1 MSGPGPFPAR
11 SRPLDQTVYD
21 TYIECM
27 GYTIDAAGLR
37 KSRGGK
43 VVLDGVDL
51 AVAPGSIV
59 ALLGPNGAGKT
70 TLVRILATLI
80 RPDAGTATVAGHDL
94 LADPV
99 GVRRS
104 ISLTGQDAAV
114 DDVLTGAENLRMMAR
129 LLHLAPGA
137 ARARTAELLDEFG
150 LADARDRRVKTYSG
164 GMRRRL
170 DLAISMIARPTLLFL
185 DEPTTGLDPR
195 GREQLWG
202 TVRGLA
208 NEGVTVL
215 LTTQY
220 LEEADR
226 LADVI
231 ALLDHGRTVATG
243 TADQLKSSLGG
254 EVVRLQFA
262 DEAGYRRALGSVTAI
277 RADQRLRTVE
287 VGTDGSAAS
296 VHDLLGLLRT
306 AGAPAARISVDRP
319 SLDDVFLSLT
329 ASRPEEKMSV

>member
-1 MSGPGPFPAR
+1 MSY
-11 SRPLDQTVYD
+11 TVKA
-21 TYIECM
+21 TGI
-27 GYTIDAAGLR
+27 R
-37 KSRGGK
+37 KSFGGK

-51 AVAPGSIV
+51 AVAAGSIH

-94 LADPV
+94 LADPL

-104 ISLTGQDAAV
+104 ISLTGQYAAV

-129 LLHLAPGA
+129 LLRLSPAA
-137 ARARTAELLDEFG
+137 ARARSAELLAEFD
-150 LADARDRRVKTYSG
+150 LFDACDRRVKTYSG

-170 DLAISMIARPTLLFL
+170 DLAVSMIARPTLLFL

-226 LADVI
+226 LADMI
-231 ALLDHGRTVATG
+231 ALLDHGRIVARG
-243 TADQLKSSLGG
+243 TADELKSSLGG
-254 EVVRLQFA
+254 EVVRFKFA
-262 DEAGYRRALGSVTAI
+262 DEACYRRALGSVTAL
-277 RADQRLRTVE
+277 RADERLRTVE

-296 VHDLLGLLRT
+296 VRELLGLLEA
-306 AGAPAARISVDRP
+306 AGAPASRVSVDRP

-329 ASRPEEKMSV
+329 ASRTEARTEARTEQKASV

>member
-1 MSGPGPFPAR
+1 MTY
-11 SRPLDQTVYD
+11 TV
-21 TYIECM
+21 T
-27 GYTIDAAGLR
+27 AAGIR
-37 KSRGGK
+37 KSFGGT

-51 AVAPGSIV
+51 DVETGTIL

-99 GVRRS
+99 GVKRE
-104 ISLTGQDAAV
+104 ISLTGQYAAV
-114 DDVLTGAENLRMMAR
+114 DDMLTGEENLRMMAR
-129 LLHLAPGA
+129 LLHFAPRA
-137 ARARTAELLDEFG
+137 AKARSTELLDEFG
-150 LADARDRRVKTYSG
+150 LLDARGRLVKTYSG

-170 DLAISMIARPTLLFL
+170 DLAISMIARPRLLFL

-195 GREQLWG
+195 SREQLWG
-202 TVRGLA
+202 TVKGLA
-208 NEGVTVL
+208 RDGVTVL

-220 LEEADR
+220 LEEADQ
-226 LADVI
+226 LADRI
-231 ALLDHGRTVATG
+231 AMLHHGRIVARG

-262 DEAGYRRALGSVTAI
+262 DSGCYQRALGTLRTV
-277 RADQRLRTVE
+277 RADERLRTIE

-296 VHDLLGLLRT
+296 VYELLGLLQT
-306 AGAPAARISVDRP
+306 AGAPAARVSVDRP
-319 SLDDVFLSLT
+319 GLDDVFRSLT
-329 ASRPEEKMSV
+329 ASRPGPASRPAAAHDHQAPDRQAHDQKAGVR

>member
-1 MSGPGPFPAR
+1 MTYTVSAR
-11 SRPLDQTVYD
+11 
-21 TYIECM
+21 
-27 GYTIDAAGLR
+27 GLR
-37 KSRGGK
+37 KSFGGT

-51 AVAPGSIV
+51 DLAPGAIF

-80 RPDAGTATVAGHDL
+80 RPDAGHATVAGHDL

-99 GVRRS
+99 GVKRA
-104 ISLTGQDAAV
+104 ISLTGQYAAV
-114 DDVLTGAENLRMMAR
+114 DDMLTGEENLRMMAR
-129 LLHLAPGA
+129 LLHLAPRA
-137 ARARTAELLDEFG
+137 AKARSAELLAEFG
-150 LADARDRRVKTYSG
+150 LPGARGRLVKTYSG

-185 DEPTTGLDPR
+185 DEPTSGLDPR
-195 GREQLWG
+195 SREQLWG
-202 TVRGLA
+202 TVRQLA
-208 NEGVTVL
+208 DDGVTVL

-220 LEEADR
+220 LAEADQ
-226 LADVI
+226 LADRI
-231 ALLDHGRTVATG
+231 AMLHHGRIVAQG

-254 EVVRLQFA
+254 EVVRLHFA
-262 DEAGYRRALGSVTAI
+262 DSHGYQRALGAI
-277 RADQRLRTVE
+277 RSIRANDRLRTIE

-306 AGAPAARISVDRP
+306 TGAPAARVSVDRP

-329 ASRPEEKMSV
+329 GGTR

>member
-1 MSGPGPFPAR
+1 LRKTAYYIYIKCMAY
-11 SRPLDQTVYD
+11 TVN
-21 TYIECM
+21 
-27 GYTIDAAGLR
+27 AAGIR
-37 KSRGGK
+37 KSFGGK
-43 VVLDGVDL
+43 IVLDGVDL
-51 AVAPGSIV
+51 TVAAGSIV

-70 TLVRILATLI
+70 TLIRILATLI
-80 RPDAGTATVAGHDL
+80 RPDGGSATVAGHDL
-94 LADPV
+94 LADPL

-104 ISLTGQDAAV
+104 ISLTGQYAAV

-129 LLHLAPGA
+129 LLHLSPAA
-137 ARARTAELLDEFG
+137 ARARCDELLAEFD
-150 LADARDRRVKTYSG
+150 LLDARDRRVKTYSG

-170 DLAISMIARPTLLFL
+170 DLAISMIARPKLLFL

-202 TVRGLA
+202 TVSGLA
-208 NEGVTVL
+208 DEGVTVL

-220 LEEADR
+220 LEEADQ
-226 LADVI
+226 LADAI
-231 ALLDHGRTVATG
+231 AMMDHGRIVARG

-277 RADQRLRTVE
+277 RADERLRTVE

-296 VHDLLGLLRT
+296 VHDLLGLLQA
-306 AGAPAARISVDRP
+306 AGAPASRVSVDRP

-329 ASRPEEKMSV
+329 ASRPESGPESRQAEKMNV

>member
-1 MSGPGPFPAR
+1 MTYTVKAR
-11 SRPLDQTVYD
+11 G
-21 TYIECM
+21 I
-27 GYTIDAAGLR
+27 R
-37 KSRGGK
+37 KSFGGK
-43 VVLDGVDL
+43 VILNGVDL
-51 AVAPGSIV
+51 AVEAGSIL

-80 RPDAGTATVAGHDL
+80 RPDSGTATVAGHDL
-94 LADPV
+94 LADPL

-104 ISLTGQDAAV
+104 ISLTGQYAAV
-114 DDVLTGAENLRMMAR
+114 DDVLTGAENLEMMAR
-129 LLHLAPGA
+129 LLHLSPPA
-137 ARARTAELLDEFG
+137 ARARSAELLAEFA
-150 LADARDRRVKTYSG
+150 LFDARDRRVKTYSG

-220 LEEADR
+220 LAEADQ

-231 ALLDHGRTVATG
+231 ALLDHGRIVARG

-254 EVVRLQFA
+254 EVVRFQFA

-277 RADQRLRTVE
+277 RADERLRTVE

-296 VHDLLGLLRT
+296 VLELLSLLRT
-306 AGAPAARISVDRP
+306 AGAPASRVSVDRP

-329 ASRPEEKMSV
+329 ESRPESRPEEKMSV

>member
-1 MSGPGPFPAR
+1 MR
-11 SRPLDQTVYD
+11 YTV
-21 TYIECM
+21 E
-27 GYTIDAAGLR
+27 AAGIR
-37 KSRGGK
+37 KSFGGT

-51 AVAPGSIV
+51 AVEAGSIV

-80 RPDAGTATVAGHDL
+80 RPDAGTAAVAGHDL

-114 DDVLTGAENLRMMAR
+114 DDVLTGEENVRMMAR
-129 LLHLAPGA
+129 LLHLPPRA
-137 ARARTAELLDEFG
+137 ARARSAELLAEFG
-150 LADARDRRVKTYSG
+150 LLDARDRRVKTYSG

-170 DLAISMIARPTLLFL
+170 DLAISMIARPALLFL

-195 GREQLWG
+195 SREQLWG

-220 LEEADR
+220 LEEADH

-231 ALLDHGRTVATG
+231 AMLHHGRIVAEG
-243 TADQLKSSLGG
+243 TADELKSSLGG

-262 DEAGYRRALGSVTAI
+262 DPSAYRRALGSVTAI
-277 RADQRLRTVE
+277 RADERLRTVE

-296 VHDLLGLLRT
+296 VHELLGLLQT
-306 AGAPAARISVDRP
+306 AGAPASRVSVDRP

-329 ASRPEEKMSV
+329 ATRSEENVSA